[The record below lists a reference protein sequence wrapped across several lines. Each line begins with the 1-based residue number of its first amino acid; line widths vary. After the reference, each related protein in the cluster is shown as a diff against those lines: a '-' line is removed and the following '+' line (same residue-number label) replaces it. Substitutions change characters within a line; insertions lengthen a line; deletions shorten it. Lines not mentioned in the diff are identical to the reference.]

1 MYPWLWLWAP
11 HVEFPLSGNVTQDI
25 EPVAN
30 LFSESV
36 DPEAGNPKIEQKAF
50 EVASYGKQLG
60 LITEV
65 LIEIAEEALPEKGKG
80 NESLQRLKRIK
91 TEIEKIK
98 TSEYDAEL
106 NDIERK
112 IKAIRRRGGAR
123 SKTLSRKLGE
133 LQAGSGA

>member
-1 MYPWLWLWAP
+1 MYPWFWLWAP

-30 LFSESV
+30 LFSKSS

-50 EVASYGKQLG
+50 EVASYGQQLG

-65 LIEIAEEALPEKGKG
+65 LIEIAENVLLHKGKD

-91 TEIEKIK
+91 AEIEKLK
-98 TSEYDAEL
+98 ASEYDSEL
-106 NDIERK
+106 RDIEGK

-123 SKTLSRKLGE
+123 SQTLSRKLGE
-133 LQAGSGA
+133 LQAVSRA

>member
-30 LFSESV
+30 LFSKSI
-36 DPEAGNPKIEQKAF
+36 DPGAGNPKIEQKAF
-50 EVASYGKQLG
+50 EVASYGQQLG

-65 LIEIAEEALPEKGKG
+65 LIEIAENVLPQKGKG
-80 NESLQRLKRIK
+80 HESLQRLKRI
-91 TEIEKIK
+91 EAAIEKLK
-98 TSEYDAEL
+98 ASEYDSEL

-123 SKTLSRKLGE
+123 SQILSRKFGE
-133 LQAGSGA
+133 LQAESGA

>member
-30 LFSESV
+30 LFTTSN

-50 EVASYGKQLG
+50 EISSYGQQLG

-65 LIEIAEEALPEKGKG
+65 LVEIAEQSLPGAGKN
-80 NESLQRLKRIK
+80 NESLQRLRRIQAAIQTIK
-91 TEIEKIK
+91 DIEY
-98 TSEYDAEL
+98 EAEL
-106 NDIERK
+106 NEIERK
-112 IKAIRRRGGAR
+112 VRTIHRRGGNK
-123 SKTLSRKLGE
+123 SKALARKLE
-133 LQAGSGA
+133 NLQLKSDA

>member
-30 LFSESV
+30 LFSKSIN
-36 DPEAGNPKIEQKAF
+36 PEAGNPKIEQKAF
-50 EVASYGKQLG
+50 EVASYGQQLG

-65 LIEIAEEALPEKGKG
+65 LIEIAEKALDHKGKD
-80 NESLQRLKRIK
+80 NESLQRLKWIK
-91 TEIEKIK
+91 EEIEKLK
-98 TSEYDAEL
+98 SSEYDSEV

-123 SKTLSRKLGE
+123 SQTLSRKLGE
-133 LQAGSGA
+133 LQAGSDA